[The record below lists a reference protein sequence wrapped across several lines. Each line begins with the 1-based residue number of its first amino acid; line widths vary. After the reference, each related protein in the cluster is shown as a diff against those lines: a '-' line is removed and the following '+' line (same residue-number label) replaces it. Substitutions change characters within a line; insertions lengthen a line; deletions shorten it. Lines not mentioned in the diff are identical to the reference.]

1 MRLPALPLGA
11 LLAAMAGTNAAL
23 ALELRAPAPR
33 RGVMGAA
40 LLLDAGLLTG
50 VLYIVGGPFNPFAI
64 VYLVG
69 ITMAAVAL
77 GHRWAVTLSIGSSL
91 AYALTFVYYRPLE
104 FNDPGASSGIL
115 ALHLYGMWIALAAA
129 GGLIAYFV
137 GRIAGALE
145 ERERELTASRAAAA
159 RSERLAAL
167 FALGAGAAHELA
179 TPLSTIRTAAIE
191 LERTLA
197 GQSATASDVTDYVSV
212 MRREVD
218 RCTTVLDGLSGRAP
232 ASGAEVRV
240 PLTALIADVKARL
253 AEGQAQR
260 LDVALPADPQPLAA
274 PAEPL
279 CQVLVALVRN
289 AFDASSTGQRV
300 TLRIEQHPVF
310 RAEITD
316 RGRGMAPEESA
327 RADEP
332 FFTTKPKG
340 AGLGLGLFLAR
351 GRAQSHRRID
361 RDCRADR
368 VWQHCHG
375 IGKHPPRGCALPDEA
390 DRPRSHPCG
399 IRARARGPA
408 ARPADRYALACPGGM
423 GTPAARPD
431 RLRRQRSEA
440 ARKLG
445 MHRKSLQRKLAKRPV
460 SQ

>member
-1 MRLPALPLGA
+1 MQRISKAPSLARVASVSGPVETATSGENRRQQASHVVIPWVIRLRWVSLVALVAAAWAASLWGVRLPTLALGG

-23 ALELRAPAPR
+23 ALELRSATPR
-33 RGVMGAA
+33 RSVMGGA

-50 VLYIVGGPFNPFAI
+50 VLYLVGGPFNPFSI

-69 ITMAAVAL
+69 ITMAAVTL
-77 GHRWAVTLSIGSSL
+77 GHRWAVTVAVVSSL
-91 AYALTFVYYRPLE
+91 AYALTFVYYSP
-104 FNDPGASSGIL
+104 FQFSDPSASSGIL
-115 ALHLYGMWIALAAA
+115 ALHLYGMWVALAAA

-137 GRIAGALE
+137 GRIAAALE

-197 GQSATASDVTDYVSV
+197 DQSATPSDVTDYVSV

-218 RCTTVLDGLSGRAP
+218 RCTTVLDGLSGRAAP
-232 ASGAEVRV
+232 ASAADIGVS
-240 PLTALIADVKARL
+240 LSGLIADVKVRL
-253 AEGQAQR
+253 GDGLSQR
-260 LDVALPADPQPLAA
+260 LDITLPIDPRPITA

-289 AFDASSTGQRV
+289 AFDASATDQRV
-300 TLRIEQHPVF
+300 TLRVAQEPMF

-351 GRAQSHRRID
+351 AF
-361 RDCRADR
+361 ADQMGGSLR
-368 VWQHCHG
+368 WRSAAGEGTSVTLE
-375 IGKHPPRGCALPDEA
+375 LPA
-390 DRPRSHPCG
+390 
-399 IRARARGPA
+399 
-408 ARPADRYALACPGGM
+408 
-423 GTPAARPD
+423 
-431 RLRRQRSEA
+431 
-440 ARKLG
+440 
-445 MHRKSLQRKLAKRPV
+445 
-460 SQ
+460 